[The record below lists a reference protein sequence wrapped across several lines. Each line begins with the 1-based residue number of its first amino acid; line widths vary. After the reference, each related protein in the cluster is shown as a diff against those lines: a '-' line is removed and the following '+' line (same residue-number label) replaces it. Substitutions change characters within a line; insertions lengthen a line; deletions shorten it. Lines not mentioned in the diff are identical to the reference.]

1 MQRAGDTEPE
11 KVTNILSIL
20 QDNGRL
26 FLNVTVTLKVCP
38 RLACVAA
45 PKQDCRRLIA
55 SSHTL
60 THTHTQAHTISICH
74 LDYFKVSRSTDF
86 ILKAVSGNGGDE
98 HMHAEM
104 SISPCL
110 AEGKRKG
117 EGSF

>member
-1 MQRAGDTEPE
+1 MSQSLSRSVPGWPVSLHPSKTAGDS
-11 KVTNILSIL
+11 LL
-20 QDNGRL
+20 R
-26 FLNVTVTLKVCP
+26 
-38 RLACVAA
+38 
-45 PKQDCRRLIA
+45 
-55 SSHTL
+55 HTHS
-60 THTHTQAHTISICH
+60 HTHTQAHTISICH